1 MCVDKEFENRK
12 CAYISDVNVSLGMCC
27 CCCCSAFIE
36 VPSWKLE
43 TERQS
48 SYTSMR
54 VFLFYSCCAFGAA
67 EQVLALEFEFEFEF
81 EFESA
86 HEELRCQRDTQNL

>member
-12 CAYISDVNVSLGMCC
+12 CAYISDVNVSLGMCCCC

-54 VFLFYSCCAFGAA
+54 VFLFYFCCAFAG
-67 EQVLALEFEFEFEF
+67 EQVLALEFEFEFELK
-81 EFESA
+81 SA
-86 HEELRCQRDTQNL
+86 HEELRCQKDTQNL